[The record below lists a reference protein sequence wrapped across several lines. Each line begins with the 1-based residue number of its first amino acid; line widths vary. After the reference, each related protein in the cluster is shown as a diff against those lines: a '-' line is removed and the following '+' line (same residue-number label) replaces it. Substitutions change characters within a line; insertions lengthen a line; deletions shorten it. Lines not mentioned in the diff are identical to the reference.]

1 MHARKTLALALA
13 ALAVTGGSAALAE
26 VKASDDKRGD
36 AKCESHPCPDLR
48 SAVANPGIFDK
59 TQLLYIVTQHNA
71 VQKTRLPRVAI
82 KTSGSSAS
90 APDYYVEKR
99 GRRTGVFDAKT
110 GSRVGAAV
118 LGSHS
123 SKSLTWTFSSRAIGS
138 PQSYL
143 WRVEIIAKDG
153 SRIDRT
159 PNRGYLRHSVG

>member
-36 AKCESHPCPDLR
+36 AKCESHPCPDLK

-59 TQLLYIVTQHNA
+59 TQLFYIVTQHNA

-82 KTSGSSAS
+82 NTSGSSAS
-90 APDYYVEKR
+90 APTYYVEKR
-99 GRRTGVFDAKT
+99 GLRAGVFDAKT
-110 GSRVGAAV
+110 GRRVGAAV
-118 LGSHS
+118 LGSSS

-143 WRVEIIAKDG
+143 WRVEIVPKGG
-153 SRIDRT
+153 SRVDAT
-159 PNRGYLRHSVG
+159 PNRGYLKHRVG

>member
-13 ALAVTGGSAALAE
+13 ALAVTGGSTALAE

-36 AKCESHPCPDLR
+36 AKCESHPCPDLK

-59 TQLLYIVTQHNA
+59 TQLFYIVTQHNG
-71 VQKTRLPRVAI
+71 VQKSRFPRVAI
-82 KTSGSSAS
+82 KTSKSTAS
-90 APDYYVEKR
+90 GPDYYVEKR
-99 GRRTGVFDAKT
+99 GRRAGVFDAKT

-118 LGSHS
+118 IGSSS

-143 WRVEIIAKDG
+143 WRVEIVAKGG
-153 SRIDRT
+153 SRVDMT

>member
-13 ALAVTGGSAALAE
+13 ALAVTGGSTALAE

-36 AKCESHPCPDLR
+36 AKCESHPCPDLK

-59 TQLLYIVTQHNA
+59 TQLFYIVTQHNA
-71 VQKTRLPRVAI
+71 VQKTELPRIAI
-82 KTSGSSAS
+82 NTSGTS

-99 GRRTGVFDAKT
+99 ARRAGVFDAKT
-110 GSRVGAAV
+110 GRRVGAAV
-118 LGSHS
+118 LGSSS

-153 SRIDRT
+153 SRVDMT

>member
-13 ALAVTGGSAALAE
+13 ALAVTGGSTALAE

-36 AKCESHPCPDLR
+36 AKCESHPCPDLK

-59 TQLLYIVTQHNA
+59 TQLFYIVTQHNA
-71 VQKTRLPRVAI
+71 VQKTELPRIAI
-82 KTSGSSAS
+82 NTGGTS

-99 GRRTGVFDAKT
+99 GRRAGVFDAKT
-110 GSRVGAAV
+110 GRRVGAAV
-118 LGSHS
+118 LGSSS

-153 SRIDRT
+153 SRVDMT

>member
-13 ALAVTGGSAALAE
+13 ALAVTGGSTALAE

-36 AKCESHPCPDLR
+36 AKCESHPCPDLK

-59 TQLLYIVTQHNA
+59 TQLFYIVTQHNA
-71 VQKTRLPRVAI
+71 VQKTRLPRIAI
-82 KTSGSSAS
+82 NTSGPSAS

-99 GRRTGVFDAKT
+99 GRRAGVFDAKT

-118 LGSHS
+118 LGSSS

-143 WRVEIIAKDG
+143 WRVEIIAKGG
-153 SRIDRT
+153 SKVDVT
-159 PNRGYLRHSVG
+159 PNRGYLKHSVG

>member
-1 MHARKTLALALA
+1 MHARKTLALAIA

-36 AKCESHPCPDLR
+36 AKCESRPCPDLK

-59 TQLLYIVTQHNA
+59 TQLFYIVTQHNA

-82 KTSGSSAS
+82 NTSGSSAS

-99 GRRTGVFDAKT
+99 GRRAGVFDAKT

-118 LGSHS
+118 LGSSS

-143 WRVEIIAKDG
+143 WRVEIVANDG
-153 SRIDRT
+153 SRIDMT

>member
-13 ALAVTGGSAALAE
+13 ALAVTGGSTALAE
-26 VKASDDKRGD
+26 VKASDDRRGD
-36 AKCESHPCPDLR
+36 AKCESHPCPDLK

-71 VQKTRLPRVAI
+71 VQKTRLPRIAI
-82 KTSGSSAS
+82 KTSGSSTS

-99 GRRTGVFDAKT
+99 GRRSGVFDAKT

-143 WRVEIIAKDG
+143 WRVEIVAKDG
-153 SRIDRT
+153 SRIDMT

>member
-1 MHARKTLALALA
+1 MHAKKTLALALA
-13 ALAVTGGSAALAE
+13 ALAVTGGSTALGE

-36 AKCESHPCPDLR
+36 AKCESHPCPDLK

-59 TQLLYIVTQHNA
+59 TQLFYIVTQHNA
-71 VQKTRLPRVAI
+71 VQKTRLPRIAI
-82 KTSGSSAS
+82 NTSGSSAS

-99 GRRTGVFDAKT
+99 GWRTGVFDAET
-110 GSRVGAAV
+110 GRRVGAAV

-143 WRVEIIAKDG
+143 WRVEIVAKDG
-153 SRIDRT
+153 SRIDVT